1 MQVREVV
8 AAAVRPVL
16 IAVCRKELTGIRL
29 KRDLVPLEISP
40 LERRGR
46 QSLKSVGIDDD
57 VLGVEPKH
65 VVVEQE
71 VRVRPSCALGL
82 ERVAGGVQCL
92 RETIARGR
100 GVDVT
105 PEHFHDLFA
114 MEHMGGIGRDQLQQ
128 RLGRSPLQ
136 PGALG
141 NDALGSLD
149 AEAP

>member
-1 MQVREVV
+1 MNDLVRRVVLQRDEQMVYCLLTGAHSFQGLGGYPQQFRMQVREVV

-16 IAVCRKELTGIRL
+16 IAVCRKELTGIRR

-92 RETIARGR
+92 RET
-100 GVDVT
+100 
-105 PEHFHDLFA
+105 
-114 MEHMGGIGRDQLQQ
+114 
-128 RLGRSPLQ
+128 
-136 PGALG
+136 
-141 NDALGSLD
+141 
-149 AEAP
+149 